1 MSIKVL
7 ASNLI
12 GLEAFC
18 NDPVS
23 ALASADRGTIA
34 ILDSNQPVFYAVT
47 PERLEQLLAYEAGS
61 VRSHSDVSVD
71 EELFDFDI
79 DSNDGIAIP
88 SGKYRMYDGWKPDN
102 DFLRL
107 ASVWGVILTSA
118 ITPAELAS
126 FIDYW
131 KAEGKFFYHT
141 QWLQKLAR
149 SVQQGRLRESS
160 QVKRDLNQT
169 PEPDREIPDGFRG

>member
-7 ASNLI
+7 ASNLL

-23 ALASADRGTIA
+23 ALDTADSGTIA
-34 ILDSNQPVFYAVT
+34 ILDKNHPVFYAVT

-61 VRSHSDVSVD
+61 IRSHSDVSID

-79 DSNDGIAIP
+79 DSDNSTSIP
-88 SGKYRMYDGWKPDN
+88 SGKYRMHDSWQPDN

-141 QWLQKLAR
+141 QWLQKFAR
-149 SVQQGRLRESS
+149 SVQQGRLRGNG
-160 QVKRDLNQT
+160 QVKRDLNHT
-169 PEPDREIPDGFRG
+169 PEPDQEIPDGFRG